1 MIDSKLEIDWSTD
14 AIIRRRET
22 YYAAS
27 QRAFVP
33 YKKPLII
40 KKGRGQYV
48 WDEEGNKYTDLL
60 GMNLCVC
67 VGHCHPRIVQ
77 AVKDQVDELMHCT
90 TMFYHP
96 VPAHF
101 AEELVETM
109 PKGHDWVVHFTNS
122 GAEAIDLALLMARS
136 RTGNNDMI
144 ALRGSYHGATMGAQS
159 VTGISGFRHN
169 VAQPGGVTFVAE
181 PNQYRGIFGEG
192 VAPYLEELERAIH
205 YQTSGN
211 LAGMIIEPIQGYG
224 GIIPMPPGYMKG
236 AFEQVRAHGGLA
248 IVDEVQ
254 SGFARTG
261 QSMWAFEAD
270 DVVPDIVVMA
280 KSIGNGMPLGAVVA
294 KRDVAEAMADKFLFH
309 TYGANPVAC
318 AAGRAV
324 LQVIREE
331 NLQDNA
337 RIVGAALIE
346 RLQRL
351 QQKHE
356 IIGDVRGRGL
366 LMAIELV
373 RDRQSKDP
381 ATEETAAVFERSREE
396 GLVLSKSGPYRS
408 VLRMVPPICLSMD
421 DVAQVGDAL
430 ERCFD
435 AEFST

>member
-1 MIDSKLEIDWSTD
+1 MTDSNLEIDWSTD

-33 YKKPLII
+33 YRKPLII

-205 YQTSGN
+205 YQTSGK

-224 GIIPMPPGYMKG
+224 GIVPMPAGYMKG
-236 AFEQVRAHGGLA
+236 AFERVRAHGGLA

-331 NLQDNA
+331 KLQDNA
-337 RIVGAALIE
+337 RTVGAALIE

-373 RDRQSKDP
+373 RDRHSKDP

>member
-159 VTGISGFRHN
+159 VTGISDFRHN

-205 YQTSGN
+205 YQTSGK

-236 AFEQVRAHGGLA
+236 AFERVRAHGGLA

-366 LMAIELV
+366 LMAVELV

-435 AEFST
+435 AEFSA